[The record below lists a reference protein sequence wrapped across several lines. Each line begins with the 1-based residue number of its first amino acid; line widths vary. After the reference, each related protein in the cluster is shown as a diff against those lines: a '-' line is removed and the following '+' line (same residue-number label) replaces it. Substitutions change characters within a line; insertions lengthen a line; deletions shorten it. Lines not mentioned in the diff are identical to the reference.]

1 MQTVWGF
8 YDKFFAN
15 DKDLTDA
22 LYKLSE
28 KRGPE
33 NEEMTGEIT
42 GLAGSF
48 VALHGLHCMH
58 IMVHRL
64 RRSLIA
70 RGSAVPRFGKLCI
83 SLLLVLSSL
92 AAAQLFLVLHGS
104 HCSPL

>member
-1 MQTVWGF
+1 MFAPYVAMQTVWGF

-48 VALHGLHCMH
+48 VALHDLHC
-58 IMVHRL
+58 IACT
-64 RRSLIA
+64 SLFIDF
-70 RGSAVPRFGKLCI
+70 VD
-83 SLLLVLSSL
+83 LL
-92 AAAQLFLVLHGS
+92 
-104 HCSPL
+104 